1 MFGDYVSHKRRKV
14 GRILLFIASAA
25 LVACFI
31 RQKRSCHQGTQAAK
45 ESQSIFRSA
54 LVALFGY
61 INRLVPWHH
70 LPPWLGA
77 MNVLAFREVLRREN
91 LHDTS
96 GQRLVTASDSV
107 RCDAH
112 AHYSRISEGTCN
124 DLQVPAM
131 GSAGQRFGRNVPLQH
146 TFPEKEPTLLTPNP
160 RVISRRL
167 LTRET
172 FVPADTLN
180 LLAAAW
186 IQFQTHDWFSH
197 AKSDKGDDFRL
208 PLDKEDT
215 WSDSEMRIRRTASDP
230 TRLPEESERPP
241 TYLNQ
246 NSHWWDGSQIYGD
259 SEAVTAQLRSKL
271 DGKLVFDEK
280 AHLLPIDPT
289 TGIERTGFSD
299 NWWIGLS
306 LLHNL
311 FAMEHNAIYEALS
324 SEYPYWS
331 GDQLFDTTR
340 LVNTALM
347 AKIHTV
353 EWTPGILAHPTLRI
367 AMDANWWG
375 LLDEKITK
383 AFGRVSSS
391 DLISGIP
398 GSQTDHHGV
407 PYALT
412 EEFVAV
418 YRLHSLIPDGIKF
431 YSVSN
436 GKLIKELEF
445 QQVAFGEARKVLD
458 DGTRMADVFYS
469 FGISHPG
476 AITLHNYPR
485 FLQNLTLPS
494 GEHLDLASVDILRDR
509 ERGIPRYNTFRKL
522 LHLPPARSF
531 EELTHNRVWAE
542 ELREVYQGD
551 VDRVDLLVGM
561 LAEPFPKGFGFGDT
575 AFRVFILMASRRL
588 KSDRFFTTDYRPE
601 IYTQAGLD
609 WINRNTFGSVL
620 IRHYPELKPAL
631 RQIKNPFA
639 PWNRIA

>member
-124 DLQVPAM
+124 DLQLPAM

>member
-45 ESQSIFRSA
+45 ERQSIFRSA

-124 DLQVPAM
+124 DLQLPAM